1 MLSFC
6 GLLDT
11 PNKLIFLLTGVQLV
25 TVIQLEARMS
35 DALKAD
41 SVSVNRTW
49 RDLNATNASLELLVC
64 SETTHMA
71 AVEVFNSIYI
81 HPLI

>member
-1 MLSFC
+1 M
-6 GLLDT
+6 
-11 PNKLIFLLTGVQLV
+11 KLV

-41 SVSVNRTW
+41 SVSVKRTW
-49 RDLNATNASLELLVC
+49 RDLNATNARVDMSVC

-71 AVEVFNSIYI
+71 AVEVLNPIYI

>member
-1 MLSFC
+1 M
-6 GLLDT
+6 T
-11 PNKLIFLLTGVQLV
+11 LV

-41 SVSVNRTW
+41 SVIVKRTW
-49 RDLNATNASLELLVC
+49 RDLNATNAKVDMSVC

-71 AVEVFNSIYI
+71 AVEVLNSI
-81 HPLI
+81 

>member
-1 MLSFC
+1 M
-6 GLLDT
+6 
-11 PNKLIFLLTGVQLV
+11 KLV

-41 SVSVNRTW
+41 SVTVKRTW
-49 RDLNATNASLELLVC
+49 REINATNARVELSVC

-71 AVEVFNSIYI
+71 AVEVLNSIYI

>member
-1 MLSFC
+1 
-6 GLLDT
+6 
-11 PNKLIFLLTGVQLV
+11 
-25 TVIQLEARMS
+25 MS

-41 SVSVNRTW
+41 SVSVKRTW

-71 AVEVFNSIYI
+71 AVEVLNLIYI